1 VREKFILQTHL
12 GRNQGGGNSFPARR
26 LFEKTAKHGVQCETE
41 RCEPNEQETMSEIE
55 TQNLPSTAE
64 KSPDETADFGYR
76 RIPAKEKAGYVRR
89 HFNSIAGRYDFMN
102 SLLSLGLHHWWKRWA
117 IRASG
122 LRKGDRVM
130 DICGGTGD
138 LSILAAK
145 TVGSQGRVILYD
157 INRAMIEAG
166 RPKVNQTSLASAVG
180 YIQGDAERISCRPSS
195 FDAALA
201 GFGVR
206 NLTRMER
213 GLEEMCRVLK
223 PGGKIMVLEF
233 SLPTSSVFRWLYDF
247 YSFYL
252 MPLMGKIFAGTEEAY
267 LYLPESIRRFP
278 SPEELSRLLREVGFS
293 RVAYCRLT
301 NGIAVIYT
309 GVKA

>member
-1 VREKFILQTHL
+1 
-12 GRNQGGGNSFPARR
+12 
-26 LFEKTAKHGVQCETE
+26 
-41 RCEPNEQETMSEIE
+41 
-55 TQNLPSTAE
+55 
-64 KSPDETADFGYR
+64 
-76 RIPAKEKAGYVRR
+76 
-89 HFNSIAGRYDFMN
+89 
-102 SLLSLGLHHWWKRWA
+102 
-117 IRASG
+117 
-122 LRKGDRVM
+122 M
-130 DICGGTGD
+130 DVCGGTGD
-138 LSILAAK
+138 LSLLAAK
-145 TVGSQGRVILYD
+145 TVGSNGRVILYD
-157 INRAMIEAG
+157 INRTMIEAG
-166 RPKVNQTSLASAVG
+166 RPKVNRTSLASAVR

-213 GLEEMCRVLK
+213 GLEEMYRILK

-278 SPEELSRLLREVGFS
+278 PPEDLSRILREIGFA
-293 RVAYCRLT
+293 RVSCCRLT

-309 GVKA
+309 GLKI